1 MRAGPKM
8 TQKTYGFSRILWDA
22 FACNK
27 HAGICNTEVGKK
39 KVYHDNN
46 GKFVKKLRKKTFG
59 NGLFNRKSKRKSRH
73 ESFNA
78 ARKGSQTAQTAKI
91 LKRPRGH
98 NMKNRWSANVPVK
111 TEKIYLT
118 KDN

>member
-59 NGLFNRKSKRKSRH
+59 NGLFNRKSNRKSIH
-73 ESFNA
+73 ENFNA
-78 ARKGSQTAQTAKI
+78 VRKENQTVHTVKI
-91 LKRPRGH
+91 LKRPKEY
-98 NMKNRWSANVPVK
+98 NMKNK
-111 TEKIYLT
+111 
-118 KDN
+118 